1 MFARSPTKS
10 ARRAGL
16 DVDTGQMPLKCP
28 ALSTEAIVSDN
39 AELAAALSSALACRD
54 TYLPVLD
61 GPRLTRPDRESE
73 IIRRVATINRA
84 GTKLTL
90 LAGLPAEARDAT
102 INKLPQNHTKVVG
115 FGDVAAF
122 SVDPDRTERPR
133 LVWGRDRIGLG
144 LLTALYSGQ
153 LIEFADKESPHDA
166 VPSKSG
172 HLVICEAR
180 EPLSEV
186 IAANYAYALSAG
198 LHIFDETDE
207 VEGKT
212 LLEAFYSIDAPGVNA
227 AAERA
232 RVSARM
238 RELVGTVDLPANGSL
253 TFIVRQLPI
262 GVAFPELPGTH
273 LFTYPDLGRAV
284 VNGFAAE
291 QPGTRGT
298 NVAVLVNP
306 QKVTAPEIE
315 AAAKLLPERKIFV
328 RGYEGGGANV
338 RAVSEMVDLFPY
350 DLLLFATH
358 CGDASGY
365 RWTYE
370 YRDSEDID
378 RKLVVDVAIGVGH
391 TDDEDILRVMQYYRF
406 HSLDGVDWNDPVAK
420 ADLYVGSAIRDWSER
435 VRDKAFEPVHK
446 ESLDR
451 VLGSAVLAMADN
463 NYLPMP
469 RALACEGSPIIFNNA
484 CVSWH
489 ELAGRFM
496 FANARAYIGTLYP
509 VNDIEA
515 EAVAVALLGKHFGKM
530 LPHALWSAQNC
541 VYGEG
546 SDRRP
551 YVVSGVYPQRLR
563 ATREDVPRHI
573 ISKLWNGLRYW
584 KKRAAEIN
592 DDEPDRKKGLD
603 EIADYYGREFPAFRE
618 RWFRRAVHRS

>member
-1 MFARSPTKS
+1 MR
-10 ARRAGL
+10 
-16 DVDTGQMPLKCP
+16 LKCP
-28 ALSTEAIVSDN
+28 ALSTSAIVSDN
-39 AELAAALSSALACRD
+39 PELAAALSSALAARN
-54 TYLPVLD
+54 TYVPVLD
-61 GPRLTRPDRESE
+61 GPRLTRSDRESE
-73 IIRRVATINRA
+73 VIRRVASLALA
-84 GTKLTL
+84 GAKSTL
-90 LAGLPAEARDAT
+90 LAGLSDEAQQALAD
-102 INKLPQNHTKVVG
+102 KLPVNNAK
-115 FGDVAAF
+115 A
-122 SVDPDRTERPR
+122 VDFENVSGLSIDPKRVERPR
-133 LVWGRDRIGLG
+133 LIWGRDRIGLG

-153 LIEFADKESPHDA
+153 LIEFADKDSPCDA
-166 VPSKSG
+166 VPPKSG
-172 HLVICEAR
+172 HLVICEAHQ
-180 EPLSEV
+180 PLSEV
-186 IAANYAYALSAG
+186 IAANYAYSLNAG
-198 LHIFDETDE
+198 LHIFEETDRI
-207 VEGKT
+207 EGDA

-232 RVSARM
+232 RLSARM
-238 RELVGTVDLPANGSL
+238 RELVGAVELPTNGSL

-291 QPGTRGT
+291 QPGMRGT

-306 QKVTAPEIE
+306 QKVAAPEIK

-370 YRDSEDID
+370 YRDSEGID
-378 RKLVVDVAIGVGH
+378 RQLVVDVAIGVGH
-391 TDDEDILRVMQYYRF
+391 TDDDDILRVMQYNRF
-406 HSLDGVDWNDPVAK
+406 HSLDGVNWNDPVAK

-435 VRDKAFEPVHK
+435 VRDKAFEPVHR
-446 ESLDR
+446 EPLDR
-451 VLGSAVLAMADN
+451 VLGSAAMAMADN

-496 FANARAYIGTLYP
+496 FTNARAYIGTLYP
-509 VNDIEA
+509 VSDIEA

-530 LPHALWSAQNC
+530 LPHALWAAQDG
-541 VYGEG
+541 VYGKG
-546 SDRRP
+546 HDRRP
-551 YVVSGVYPQRLR
+551 YVITGVYTQRFR
-563 ATREDVPRHI
+563 STKEDVPRRI
-573 ISKLWNGLRYW
+573 VTKLNDGLKFW
-584 KKRAAEIN
+584 KKRAEQIGSR
-592 DDEPDRKKGLD
+592 EPNRKKDFD
-603 EIADYYGREFPAFRE
+603 EIATYYEREFSAFRG
-618 RWFRRAVHRS
+618 RWFKPPQS

>member
-1 MFARSPTKS
+1 MR
-10 ARRAGL
+10 
-16 DVDTGQMPLKCP
+16 VKCP
-28 ALSTEAIVSDN
+28 NLSSEAIVSDDP
-39 AELAAALSSALACRD
+39 ELAAAVSSALARRD
-54 TYLPVLD
+54 TYLPVID
-61 GPRLTRPDRESE
+61 GPRLTRPDHASE
-73 IIRRVATINRA
+73 VIRRIATIAHA
-84 GTKLTL
+84 GTKTTF
-90 LAGLPAEARDAT
+90 LAGLSEEARDALFDK
-102 INKLPQNHTKVVG
+102 IPDNHAKVVG
-115 FGDVAAF
+115 FDDVAAL
-122 SVDPDRTERPR
+122 SVDPKRVERPR

-153 LIEFADKESPHDA
+153 LIEFTDQESPRAA

-172 HLVICEAR
+172 HLVICEAH

-186 IAANYAYALSAG
+186 IAANYAYALNAG

-207 VEGKT
+207 AEGKT

-232 RVSARM
+232 RLSARM
-238 RELVGTVDLPANGSL
+238 RDMVGVVDLPANGSL

-273 LFTYPDLGRAV
+273 LFTYPDFGRAV
-284 VNGFAAE
+284 VNGLAAE
-291 QPGTRGT
+291 QSGTRGT

-306 QKVTAPEIE
+306 QKVAAPEIE
-315 AAAKLLPERKIFV
+315 AATKLLPERKIFV
-328 RGYEGGGANV
+328 RGYEGRGANV

-370 YRDSEDID
+370 YRDSEGID
-378 RKLVVDVAIGVGH
+378 RKLVIDVAIGVGH
-391 TDDEDILRVMQYYRF
+391 TDDEDILRVMQYNRF
-406 HSLDGVDWNDPVAK
+406 HSLDGIDWNDPVAK
-420 ADLYVGSAIRDWSER
+420 ADLYVGSAICDWSER
-435 VRDKAFEPVHK
+435 VRDKEFEPVHR
-446 ESLDR
+446 ETLDR

-496 FANARAYIGTLYP
+496 FSNARAYVGTLYP
-509 VNDIEA
+509 VSNVEA

-530 LPHALWSAQNC
+530 LPHALWSAQNG
-541 VYGEG
+541 VYGKG

-563 ATREDVPRHI
+563 STREDVPRRI
-573 ISKLWNGLRYW
+573 ISKHWNGLRYW
-584 KKRAAEIN
+584 KKRASEVGE
-592 DDEPDRKKGLD
+592 DETERKKDLD
-603 EIADYYGREFPAFRE
+603 EIANYYAREFSSFRE
-618 RWFRRAVHRS
+618 SWFRRHAKPEK

>member
-1 MFARSPTKS
+1 MR
-10 ARRAGL
+10 
-16 DVDTGQMPLKCP
+16 VKCP
-28 ALSTEAIVSDN
+28 YLSNETVVSDDP
-39 AELAAALSSALACRD
+39 ELAAAISSALARRN
-54 TYLPVLD
+54 TYLPIID
-61 GPRLTRPDRESE
+61 GPRLARPDHASEVIRRIATIGHAGAKSTLIAGLSAAARESL
-73 IIRRVATINRA
+73 IA
-84 GTKLTL
+84 
-90 LAGLPAEARDAT
+90 
-102 INKLPQNHTKVVG
+102 KLPDNHARVID
-115 FGDVAAF
+115 FDDVTAL
-122 SVDPDRTERPR
+122 SVDPKRVERDR
-133 LVWGRDRIGLG
+133 LLWGRDRIGLG
-144 LLTALYSGQ
+144 LLTALYTGQ
-153 LIEFADKESPHDA
+153 LIEFTDVVFPRNA

-172 HLVICEAR
+172 HLVICEAH

-186 IAANYAYALSAG
+186 IAANYAYALNAG

-207 VEGKT
+207 VEGKA

-232 RVSARM
+232 RLSARM
-238 RELVGTVDLPANGSL
+238 RELVGAVDLPANGSL

-262 GVAFPELPGTH
+262 AIAFPELPGTH
-273 LFTYPDLGRAV
+273 LFTYPDLGRAI

-298 NVAVLVNP
+298 NIAVLVNP
-306 QKVTAPEIE
+306 QKVAAPEIE
-315 AAAKLLPERKIFV
+315 IAAKLLPEREIFV

-370 YRDSEDID
+370 YRDSEGVD
-378 RKLVVDVAIGVGH
+378 RTLVVDVAIGVGH
-391 TDDEDILRVMQYYRF
+391 TDDADILRVMQYNRF

-420 ADLYVGSAIRDWSER
+420 ADLYIGSAIRDWSER
-435 VRDKAFEPVHK
+435 VRDKDFEPVHT
-446 ESLDR
+446 EPLDR
-451 VLGSAVLAMADN
+451 VIGSAVLAMADN

-496 FANARAYIGTLYP
+496 FTDARAYIGTLYP
-509 VNDIEA
+509 VSDIEA
-515 EAVAVALLGKHFGKM
+515 EAVAVAMLGKHFGKA
-530 LPHALWSAQNC
+530 LPHALWSAQNG

-563 ATREDVPRHI
+563 STREDVPRRI
-573 ISKLWNGLRYW
+573 ISKLWSGLRYW
-584 KKRAAEIN
+584 KKRAAEVAE
-592 DDEPDRKKGLD
+592 DRPDHKKDFD
-603 EIADYYGREFPAFRE
+603 EIANYYAREFPSFRD
-618 RWFRRAVHRS
+618 RWFARRAKSGN

>member
-1 MFARSPTKS
+1 MHVRC
-10 ARRAGL
+10 
-16 DVDTGQMPLKCP
+16 PL
-28 ALSTEAIVSDN
+28 LSTQAIVSDD
-39 AELAAALSSALACRD
+39 AELAAALSSALARPG

-61 GPRLTRPDRESE
+61 GPRLSRPDRESE
-73 IIRRVATINRA
+73 IIRRVATIARA
-84 GTKLTL
+84 GTKRTL
-90 LAGLPAEARDAT
+90 LAGLSAEASDA
-102 INKLPQNHTKVVG
+102 IIGKLPQNHTKVVG
-115 FGDVAAF
+115 FDDVAAL
-122 SVDPDRTERPR
+122 SLNPKRAVRPR
-133 LVWGRDRIGLG
+133 LIWGRDRIGLG

-153 LIEFADKESPHDA
+153 LIEFADKESPRAA
-166 VPSKSG
+166 VRSKSG
-172 HLVICEAR
+172 HLVICEAH

-186 IAANYAYALSAG
+186 IAANYAYALDAG
-198 LHIFDETDE
+198 LHIFDETEE
-207 VEGKT
+207 VEGKA
-212 LLEAFYSIDAPGVNA
+212 LLEAFYGIDAPGVHPG
-227 AAERA
+227 AERA
-232 RVSARM
+232 RVFARM
-238 RELVGTVDLPANGSL
+238 RELVGAVDLPAKGSL
-253 TFIVRQLPI
+253 SFIVRRLPI
-262 GVAFPELPGTH
+262 GVAFRELPVTH

-306 QKVTAPEIE
+306 QKVAAPEME

-328 RGYEGGGANV
+328 RGYEGRGANV

-370 YRDSEDID
+370 YRDSEGLD

-391 TDDEDILRVMQYYRF
+391 TDDEDILRVMQYNRF
-406 HSLDGVDWNDPVAK
+406 HSLDGFDWNDPVAK

-435 VRDKAFEPVHK
+435 MRDKAFEPVQR
-446 ESLDR
+446 EPLDR
-451 VLGSAVLAMADN
+451 VQGSAVLAMADN

-469 RALACEGSPIIFNNA
+469 RALACEGSPIVFNNA

-496 FANARAYIGTLYP
+496 FANARAYIGTLHL
-509 VNDIEA
+509 VSDSEA

-530 LPHALWSAQNC
+530 LPHALWSAQNGI
-541 VYGEG
+541 YGEG

-563 ATREDVPRHI
+563 STREDVPRYI

-584 KKRAAEIN
+584 KKRTAQVGEDA
-592 DDEPDRKKGLD
+592 PDRKKDLD
-603 EIADYYGREFPAFRE
+603 EIARYYGREFAAFRD
-618 RWFRRAVHRS
+618 RWFRHPTEFNR

>member
-1 MFARSPTKS
+1 
-10 ARRAGL
+10 
-16 DVDTGQMPLKCP
+16 MPVKCP
-28 ALSTEAIVSDN
+28 SLSTDAIVSDYP
-39 AELAAALSSALACRD
+39 ELAAALSCALARRD

-73 IIRRVATINRA
+73 VVRRIAAIARGGAKSTF
-84 GTKLTL
+84 
-90 LAGLPAEARDAT
+90 LAGLSEEARDAL
-102 INKLPQNHTKVVG
+102 ISKLPNDHARVVG
-115 FGDVAAF
+115 FDDVAAL
-122 SVDPDRTERPR
+122 SVDPVRARRPR
-133 LVWGRDRIGLG
+133 LIWGRDRIGLG

-153 LIEFADKESPHDA
+153 LIEFADQESPGGA

-172 HLVICEAR
+172 HLVICEAH

-186 IAANYAYALSAG
+186 IAANYAYALNAG
-198 LHIFDETDE
+198 LHIFDEADE
-207 VEGKT
+207 VEGKA

-232 RVSARM
+232 RLSKEM
-238 RELVGTVDLPANGSL
+238 RELVGAVDLPANGSL

-262 GVAFPELPGTH
+262 GAAFPELPGTH
-273 LFTYPDLGRAV
+273 LFTYPDLGRTI
-284 VNGFAAE
+284 VNGLAAE

-298 NVAVLVNP
+298 NIAVLVDP
-306 QKVTAPEIE
+306 QKVAAPEIE

-328 RGYEGGGANV
+328 RGYEGPGANV

-358 CGDASGY
+358 CGDASGF

-370 YRDSEDID
+370 YRDSEGID

-391 TDDEDILRVMQYYRF
+391 TDDEDILRVMQYNRF
-406 HSLDGVDWNDPVAK
+406 HSLDGVDWSDPIAK

-435 VRDKAFEPVHK
+435 VRDKDFEPVHR
-446 ESLDR
+446 EPLDR

-469 RALACEGSPIIFNNA
+469 RALASEGSPIIFNNA

-489 ELAGRFM
+489 ELADRFM

-509 VNDIEA
+509 VSDIEA
-515 EAVAVALLGKHFGKM
+515 EAIAVAMLGKHFGKM
-530 LPHALWSAQNC
+530 LPHALWSAQNS

-563 ATREDVPRHI
+563 STQEDVPRRI
-573 ISKLWNGLRYW
+573 LSKLWKGLCYW
-584 KKRAAEIN
+584 RKRAAEIGEN
-592 DDEPDRKKGLD
+592 EPERKKGLD
-603 EIADYYGREFPAFRE
+603 EIASYYAREFPSFRE
-618 RWFRRAVHRS
+618 RWFGHSAKSGK

>member
-1 MFARSPTKS
+1 
-10 ARRAGL
+10 
-16 DVDTGQMPLKCP
+16 MPAKCP
-28 ALSTEAIVSDN
+28 VLSTEAIVSDD
-39 AELAAALSSALACRD
+39 AELAAALSSALACRN

-61 GPRLTRPDRESE
+61 GPRLTRPDRGSE
-73 IIRRVATINRA
+73 IIRRVATIA
-84 GTKLTL
+84 HVGAKSTL
-90 LAGLPAEARDAT
+90 LAGLSAEARDAM
-102 INKLPQNHTKVVG
+102 INELPKNHAKVVG
-115 FGDVAAF
+115 LGDVTALSA
-122 SVDPDRTERPR
+122 DPKRAERPR
-133 LVWGRDRIGLG
+133 LVWGRDHIGLG
-144 LLTALYSGQ
+144 LLKALYSRQ
-153 LIEFADKESPHDA
+153 LIEFTDKESPRDA

-172 HLVICEAR
+172 HLVICEAH

-186 IAANYAYALSAG
+186 IAANYAYALNAG
-198 LHIFDETDE
+198 LHIFGETDE
-207 VEGKT
+207 VESKA
-212 LLEAFYSIDAPGVNA
+212 LLEAYYSIDAPGVNA

-232 RVSARM
+232 RLSARM
-238 RELVGTVDLPANGSL
+238 RELVGAVDLPANGSL

-291 QPGTRGT
+291 QPGTRCT

-306 QKVTAPEIE
+306 QKVAAPEIE

-328 RGYEGGGANV
+328 RRYEGRGANV

-370 YRDSEDID
+370 YRDSEGIN

-391 TDDEDILRVMQYYRF
+391 TDEEDMLRVMQYNRF
-406 HSLDGVDWNDPVAK
+406 HALDGVAWNDPVAK

-435 VRDKAFEPVHK
+435 IRDKAFEPVHR
-446 ESLDR
+446 EPLDR

-496 FANARAYIGTLYP
+496 FSNARAYIGTLYP
-509 VNDIEA
+509 VSDIEA

-530 LPHALWSAQNC
+530 LPQAMWSAQNS

-546 SDRRP
+546 GDRRP

-563 ATREDVPRHI
+563 STREDVPRRI
-573 ISKLWNGLRYW
+573 ISQLWSGLRYW
-584 KKRAAEIN
+584 TKRAAEVGE
-592 DDEPDRKKGLD
+592 DEPERKKGVE
-603 EIADYYGREFPAFRE
+603 EIASYYAREFSAFRE
-618 RWFRRAVHRS
+618 RWFRHPR

>member
-1 MFARSPTKS
+1 
-10 ARRAGL
+10 
-16 DVDTGQMPLKCP
+16 MPLKCP

-489 ELAGRFM
+489 ELAGRFI
-496 FANARAYIGTLYP
+496 FANARGDIGTLYP

>member
-1 MFARSPTKS
+1 M
-10 ARRAGL
+10 
-16 DVDTGQMPLKCP
+16 QIKCP
-28 ALSTEAIVSDN
+28 ALSTDAIISDDP
-39 AELAAALSSALACRD
+39 ELAAALSSALARRD
-54 TYLPVLD
+54 TYLPILD
-61 GPRLTRPDRESE
+61 GPRLTRPDRASE
-73 IIRRVATINRA
+73 VARRIAPLARA
-84 GTKLTL
+84 GTKSTL
-90 LAGLPAEARDAT
+90 LAGLSEDARAALID
-102 INKLPQNHTKVVG
+102 KLPDNHAKVVD
-115 FGDVAAF
+115 FNDVAAL
-122 SVDPDRTERPR
+122 SVDPKRVERPR

-153 LIEFADKESPHDA
+153 LIEFADKRSAGVA

-172 HLVICEAR
+172 HLVICEAH

-186 IAANYAYALSAG
+186 IAANYAYALNAG
-198 LHIFDETDE
+198 LYTFDETDE
-207 VEGKT
+207 VESKA

-232 RVSARM
+232 RLSVRM
-238 RELVGTVDLPANGSL
+238 RELVGAVDLPANGSL
-253 TFIVRQLPI
+253 TFIVRKLPI

-273 LFTYPDLGRAV
+273 LFTYPDLGRAI
-284 VNGFAAE
+284 VNGLAAE
-291 QPGTRGT
+291 QPSTRGT
-298 NVAVLVNP
+298 NIAVLVNP
-306 QKVTAPEIE
+306 QKVAAPEIE

-328 RGYEGGGANV
+328 RGYEGRGANV

-358 CGDASGY
+358 CGDASGF

-370 YRDSEDID
+370 FRDSEGID

-391 TDDEDILRVMQYYRF
+391 TDDEDILRVMQYNRF
-406 HSLDGVDWNDPVAK
+406 HSLDGVDWNDPAAK

-435 VRDKAFEPVHK
+435 VRDKEFEPVLR
-446 ESLDR
+446 EPLDR

-496 FANARAYIGTLYP
+496 FTDARAYIGTLYP
-509 VNDIEA
+509 VSDIEA

-530 LPHALWSAQNC
+530 LPHALWSAQNG

-551 YVVSGVYPQRLR
+551 YVVSGVFPQRLR
-563 ATREDVPRHI
+563 STREDVPRHI

-584 KKRAAEIN
+584 KKRAADVGE
-592 DDEPDRKKGLD
+592 DDLERKKDL
-603 EIADYYGREFPAFRE
+603 ERIATYYTGEFSSFRE
-618 RWFRRAVHRS
+618 RWFRHPAKPQK

>member
-1 MFARSPTKS
+1 MVVR
-10 ARRAGL
+10 
-16 DVDTGQMPLKCP
+16 CP
-28 ALSTEAIVSDN
+28 ALSTDAIVSDDP
-39 AELAAALSSALACRD
+39 ELAAALSSALARRD
-54 TYLPVLD
+54 IYLPVLD
-61 GPRLTRPDRESE
+61 GPRLTRPDRSAE
-73 IIRRVATINRA
+73 IVRRIATIAHA
-84 GTKLTL
+84 GSKSTF
-90 LAGLPAEARDAT
+90 LAGLSEGACDAL
-102 INKLPQNHTKVVG
+102 INKLPNNHARVVG
-115 FGDVAAF
+115 FDDVTAL
-122 SVDPDRTERPR
+122 SVDPLRVERPR
-133 LVWGRDRIGLG
+133 LIWGRDRIGLG

-153 LIEFADKESPHDA
+153 LVEFEDQESPRGA
-166 VPSKSG
+166 VESKSG
-172 HLVICEAR
+172 HLVICEAN

-186 IAANYAYALSAG
+186 IAANYAYALNAG
-198 LHIFDETDE
+198 LHIFDEADE
-207 VEGKT
+207 VEGKA

-232 RVSARM
+232 RLSMKM
-238 RELVGTVDLPANGSL
+238 RELVGAVDLPAHGSL

-273 LFTYPDLGRAV
+273 LFTYPDLGRAI
-284 VNGFAAE
+284 VNGLAAE

-306 QKVTAPEIE
+306 QKVAAPEIE
-315 AAAKLLPERKIFV
+315 AAAKLLPMRKIFV
-328 RGYEGGGANV
+328 RGYDGRGANV

-358 CGDASGY
+358 CGDASGF

-370 YRDSEDID
+370 YRDSEGID
-378 RKLVVDVAIGVGH
+378 RELVVDVAIGVGQ

-435 VRDKAFEPVHK
+435 VRDKDFEPVHR
-446 ESLDR
+446 EPLGR

-469 RALACEGSPIIFNNA
+469 RTLACEGSPIIFNNA

-489 ELAGRFM
+489 ELASRFM
-496 FANARAYIGTLYP
+496 FADARAYIGTLYP
-509 VNDIEA
+509 VSDIEA

-530 LPHALWSAQNC
+530 LPHALWSAQNS

-551 YVVSGVYPQRLR
+551 YIVSGVYPQRLR
-563 ATREDVPRHI
+563 STREDVPRRI
-573 ISKLWNGLRYW
+573 VSKLWNGLRYW
-584 KKRAAEIN
+584 KKRAAEVG
-592 DDEPDRKKGLD
+592 DDNPEHKKSID
-603 EIADYYGREFPAFRE
+603 DIANFYAREFSSFRE
-618 RWFRRAVHRS
+618 RWLRRPAKPGK

>member
-1 MFARSPTKS
+1 
-10 ARRAGL
+10 
-16 DVDTGQMPLKCP
+16 MPVKCP
-28 ALSTEAIVSDN
+28 ALLTNAIVSDDP
-39 AELAAALSSALACRD
+39 ELAAVLSSALARRN

-61 GPRLTRPDRESE
+61 GPRLTRPDHASE
-73 IIRRVATINRA
+73 VVRRVAALARA
-84 GTKLTL
+84 GTKTTL
-90 LAGLPAEARDAT
+90 LAGLSAEARDALT
-102 INKLPQNHTKVVG
+102 GKLPQNHAKVVG
-115 FGDVAAF
+115 FDDVAAL
-122 SVDPDRTERPR
+122 SLDPKRAECPR
-133 LVWGRDRIGLG
+133 LVWGRDRVGLG

-153 LIEFADKESPHDA
+153 LVEFADKESPRDS

-172 HLVICEAR
+172 HLVICEAH

-186 IAANYAYALSAG
+186 IAANYAYALNAG

-207 VEGKT
+207 VEGKA
-212 LLEAFYSIDAPGVNA
+212 LLEAFYSIDAPGVHA
-227 AAERA
+227 AAERV
-232 RVSARM
+232 RLSAKM
-238 RELVGTVDLPANGSL
+238 RELVGAVDLPPNGSL

-273 LFTYPDLGRAV
+273 LFTYPDLGRAI

-306 QKVTAPEIE
+306 QKVAAPEIE

-328 RGYEGGGANV
+328 RGYERGGANV

-358 CGDASGY
+358 CGDAPGY

-370 YRDSEDID
+370 YEDSEGID
-378 RKLVVDVAIGVGH
+378 RKLVVDVAIGVGQ
-391 TDDEDILRVMQYYRF
+391 TDDEDLLRVMQYNRF

-420 ADLYVGSAIRDWSER
+420 ADLYVGSAIRDWADWTR
-435 VRDKAFEPVHK
+435 NKTLEPVHK
-446 ESLDR
+446 EDIDR

-496 FANARAYIGTLYP
+496 FTGARAYVGTLYS
-509 VNDIEA
+509 VSDIEA

-530 LPHALWSAQNC
+530 LPHALWAAQNG
-541 VYGEG
+541 VYGAG

-563 ATREDVPRHI
+563 STREDVPRHI
-573 ISKLWNGLRYW
+573 ISKLWNGLRHW
-584 KKRAAEIN
+584 KKRAAQVGEG
-592 DDEPDRKKGLD
+592 DPDRKKDLD
-603 EIADYYGREFPAFRE
+603 EIANYYAREFPAFRE
-618 RWFRRAVHRS
+618 RWFRRPAEPDRQKTRPR

>member
-1 MFARSPTKS
+1 MPNWQPRSAAPWHAGIPICRSSTDRGS
-10 ARRAGL
+10 RAPIASL
-16 DVDTGQMPLKCP
+16 
-28 ALSTEAIVSDN
+28 
-39 AELAAALSSALACRD
+39 
-54 TYLPVLD
+54 
-61 GPRLTRPDRESE
+61 E
-73 IIRRVATINRA
+73 IIRRVATIAHA
-84 GTKLTL
+84 GTKSTL
-90 LAGLPAEARDAT
+90 LAGLSAEARDA
-102 INKLPQNHTKVVG
+102 IIDKLPQNHAKVVG
-115 FGDVAAF
+115 FGDVAAL
-122 SVDPDRTERPR
+122 SVDPNRAERPQ

-153 LIEFADKESPHDA
+153 LIEFADKESPRDA

-172 HLVICEAR
+172 HLVICEAHK
-180 EPLSEV
+180 PLSEV
-186 IAANYAYALSAG
+186 IAANYAYALNAG
-198 LHIFDETDE
+198 LHIFDETNA
-207 VEGKT
+207 VEGKA

-238 RELVGTVDLPANGSL
+238 RELVGAVDLPANGSI
-253 TFIVRQLPI
+253 TFIVRQLPV

-284 VNGFAAE
+284 FNGFAAE

-306 QKVTAPEIE
+306 RKVAAPEIE
-315 AAAKLLPERKIFV
+315 AAAKLLPGRKIFV
-328 RGYEGGGANV
+328 RGYEGRGANV

-370 YRDSEDID
+370 YRDSEGID
-378 RKLVVDVAIGVGH
+378 RKLAVDVAIGVGH
-391 TDDEDILRVMQYYRF
+391 TDDEDVLRVMEYNRF

-435 VRDKAFEPVHK
+435 VRDEAFKPVHR
-446 ESLDR
+446 EPLDR

-496 FANARAYIGTLYP
+496 FTNARAYIGTLYP
-509 VNDIEA
+509 VSDIEA
-515 EAVAVALLGKHFGKM
+515 EAVR
-530 LPHALWSAQNC
+530 WRSS
-541 VYGEG
+541 G
-546 SDRRP
+546 SI
-551 YVVSGVYPQRLR
+551 SGRCYPTRCGRLKTPSM
-563 ATREDVPRHI
+563 A
-573 ISKLWNGLRYW
+573 
-584 KKRAAEIN
+584 RAAIGAPMWCPVSIRS
-592 DDEPDRKKGLD
+592 DC
-603 EIADYYGREFPAFRE
+603 GRPGRMCRVA
-618 RWFRRAVHRS
+618 

>member
-1 MFARSPTKS
+1 
-10 ARRAGL
+10 
-16 DVDTGQMPLKCP
+16 MPVKCP
-28 ALSTEAIVSDN
+28 LLSTDAIVSDD

-61 GPRLTRPDRESE
+61 GPRLTRPDRGSE
-73 IIRRVATINRA
+73 IIRRVTTIALA
-84 GTKLTL
+84 GTKSTL
-90 LAGLPAEARDAT
+90 LAGLTAEARDAI
-102 INKLPQNHTKVVG
+102 INKLPQNHAKVVG

-122 SVDPDRTERPR
+122 SVDPKRAERPR

-153 LIEFADKESPHDA
+153 LIEFVDKEAPRDA

-172 HLVICEAR
+172 HLVICEAH

-186 IAANYAYALSAG
+186 IAANYAYALNAG
-198 LHIFDETDE
+198 LHIFDEADE
-207 VEGKT
+207 VEGKA
-212 LLEAFYSIDAPGVNA
+212 LLETFYSIDAPGVDA

-238 RELVGTVDLPANGSL
+238 RELVGAVELPANGSL
-253 TFIVRQLPI
+253 TFIVQQLPI

-306 QKVTAPEIE
+306 QKVAAPEIE
-315 AAAKLLPERKIFV
+315 AAAKLLPARKIFV
-328 RGYEGGGANV
+328 RGYEGRGANV

-370 YRDSEDID
+370 YRDSEGID

-391 TDDEDILRVMQYYRF
+391 TDDEDILRVMQYNRF
-406 HSLDGVDWNDPVAK
+406 HSLDGVDWSDPVAK

-435 VRDKAFEPVHK
+435 VRDKAFEPVHR
-446 ESLDR
+446 EPLDR

-496 FANARAYIGTLYP
+496 FTNARAYIGTLYP
-509 VNDIEA
+509 VSDIEA

-530 LPHALWSAQNC
+530 LPHALWSAQNS

-563 ATREDVPRHI
+563 STREDVPRRI

-584 KKRAAEIN
+584 KNRAAEVGE
-592 DDEPDRKKGLD
+592 DEPKRKKDFD
-603 EIADYYGREFPAFRE
+603 EIANYYSREFPEFRD
-618 RWFRRAVHRS
+618 RWFRSPAKNDR

>member
-1 MFARSPTKS
+1 MA
-10 ARRAGL
+10 
-16 DVDTGQMPLKCP
+16 VKCP
-28 ALSTEAIVSDN
+28 ALSTDAIVSDDP
-39 AELAAALSSALACRD
+39 ELAAALSSALARRD
-54 TYLPVLD
+54 IYLPVLD
-61 GPRLTRPDRESE
+61 GPRLTRPDRTSE
-73 IIRRVATINRA
+73 IVRRIATIAHA
-84 GTKLTL
+84 GSKSTF
-90 LAGLPAEARDAT
+90 LAGLSERARNAL
-102 INKLPQNHTKVVG
+102 INKLPNNHARVVG
-115 FGDVAAF
+115 FDDVTAL
-122 SVDPDRTERPR
+122 SVDPLRVERPR
-133 LVWGRDRIGLG
+133 LIWGRDRIGLG

-153 LIEFADKESPHDA
+153 LVEFADQDSPRGA
-166 VPSKSG
+166 VASKSG
-172 HLVICEAR
+172 HLVICGAN

-186 IAANYAYALSAG
+186 IAANYAYALNAG
-198 LHIFDETDE
+198 LHIFDEADE
-207 VEGKT
+207 VEGKA

-227 AAERA
+227 AVERA
-232 RVSARM
+232 RLSIRM
-238 RELVGTVDLPANGSL
+238 RELVGAVDLPAHGSL

-273 LFTYPDLGRAV
+273 LFTYPDLGRAI
-284 VNGFAAE
+284 VNGLAAE

-306 QKVTAPEIE
+306 QKVAAPEIE

-328 RGYEGGGANV
+328 RGYEGRGANV

-358 CGDASGY
+358 CGDASGF

-370 YRDSEDID
+370 YRDSEGID
-378 RKLVVDVAIGVGH
+378 RELVVDVAIGVGH
-391 TDDEDILRVMQYYRF
+391 TDDEDILRVMQYNRF

-435 VRDKAFEPVHK
+435 VLDKDFEPVHR
-446 ESLDR
+446 EPLDR

-489 ELAGRFM
+489 ELASRFM
-496 FANARAYIGTLYP
+496 FADARAYIGTLYP
-509 VNDIEA
+509 VSDIEA

-530 LPHALWSAQNC
+530 LPHALWSAQNG

-563 ATREDVPRHI
+563 STREDVPRRI
-573 ISKLWNGLRYW
+573 VSKLWNGLRYW
-584 KKRAAEIN
+584 KKRAAEIGE
-592 DDEPDRKKGLD
+592 DDPEHKKDLD
-603 EIADYYGREFPAFRE
+603 DIASYYAREFPSFRE
-618 RWFRRAVHRS
+618 RWFRRPPRPGK

>member
-1 MFARSPTKS
+1 MA
-10 ARRAGL
+10 
-16 DVDTGQMPLKCP
+16 VNCP
-28 ALSTEAIVSDN
+28 ALSTDAIVSDDP
-39 AELAAALSSALACRD
+39 ELAAALSSAMARRD
-54 TYLPVLD
+54 IYLPVLD
-61 GPRLTRPDRESE
+61 GPRLNRPDRASE
-73 IIRRVATINRA
+73 VIRRIATIAHA
-84 GTKLTL
+84 GSRSTF
-90 LAGLPAEARDAT
+90 LAGLSEDARDAL
-102 INKLPQNHTKVVG
+102 ISKLPNDHARVVG
-115 FGDVAAF
+115 FNDVTAL
-122 SVDPDRTERPR
+122 SVDQLRVERPR
-133 LVWGRDRIGLG
+133 LIWGRDRIGLG
-144 LLTALYSGQ
+144 LLKALYSGQ
-153 LIEFADKESPHDA
+153 LVEFADQKSPRGA
-166 VPSKSG
+166 VASKSG
-172 HLVICEAR
+172 HLVICEAH

-186 IAANYAYALSAG
+186 IAANYAYALNAG
-198 LHIFDETDE
+198 LHIFDEVDE
-207 VEGKT
+207 VESKA
-212 LLEAFYSIDAPGVNA
+212 LLEAFYSIDTPGVNA

-232 RVSARM
+232 RLSIRM
-238 RELVGTVDLPANGSL
+238 RELVGAVDLPAHGSL
-253 TFIVRQLPI
+253 TFIVQQLPF

-273 LFTYPDLGRAV
+273 LFTYPDLGRSI
-284 VNGFAAE
+284 VNGLAAE

-306 QKVTAPEIE
+306 QKVAAPEIE

-328 RGYEGGGANV
+328 RGYEGRGANV

-358 CGDASGY
+358 CGDASGF

-370 YRDSEDID
+370 YRDSEGID

-435 VRDKAFEPVHK
+435 VRDKDFQPVHR
-446 ESLDR
+446 EPLDR

-489 ELAGRFM
+489 ELASRFM
-496 FANARAYIGTLYP
+496 FTDARAYIGTLYP
-509 VNDIEA
+509 VSDIEA
-515 EAVAVALLGKHFGKM
+515 EAVALALLGKHFGKM
-530 LPHALWSAQNC
+530 LPHALWSAQNG

-563 ATREDVPRHI
+563 STREDVPRRI
-573 ISKLWNGLRYW
+573 VSKLWNGLRYW
-584 KKRAAEIN
+584 KKRAAEIGE
-592 DDEPDRKKGLD
+592 DDPERKKGLD
-603 EIADYYGREFPAFRE
+603 EIANYYAREFSSFRE
-618 RWFRRAVHRS
+618 RWFRRAAKPEK

>member
-1 MFARSPTKS
+1 M
-10 ARRAGL
+10 
-16 DVDTGQMPLKCP
+16 DVKCP
-28 ALSTEAIVSDN
+28 KLSNEVIVSDDP
-39 AELAAALSSALACRD
+39 ELAAAISSALACRD
-54 TYLPVLD
+54 TYLPVID
-61 GPRLTRPDRESE
+61 GPRLTRPDYASE
-73 IIRRVATINRA
+73 VIRRIATIGNA
-84 GTKLTL
+84 GAKSTL
-90 LAGLPAEARDAT
+90 LAGLSMTASELLIA
-102 INKLPQNHTKVVG
+102 KLPDNHAKVIG
-115 FGDVAAF
+115 FDDVPAL
-122 SVDPDRTERPR
+122 SVDPKRVERDR

-144 LLTALYSGQ
+144 LLTALYTGQ
-153 LIEFADKESPHDA
+153 LIEFTDEVSSRDA
-166 VPSKSG
+166 VPSRSG
-172 HLVICEAR
+172 HLVICEAH

-186 IAANYAYALSAG
+186 IAANYAYALNAG

-207 VEGKT
+207 VEGKA

-232 RVSARM
+232 RLSTKM
-238 RELVGTVDLPANGSL
+238 RELVGAVDLPENGSL
-253 TFIVRQLPI
+253 TFIMRQLPMSI
-262 GVAFPELPGTH
+262 AFPELPGTH
-273 LFTYPDLGRAV
+273 LFTYPDLGRAI

-298 NVAVLVNP
+298 NIAVLVNP
-306 QKVTAPEIE
+306 QKVAAPEIE

-370 YRDSEDID
+370 YSDSEGIN
-378 RKLVVDVAIGVGH
+378 RTLIVDVAIGVGH
-391 TDDEDILRVMQYYRF
+391 TDDADMLRVMQYNRF

-420 ADLYVGSAIRDWSER
+420 ADLYVGSAIRDWSAR
-435 VRDKAFEPVHK
+435 VRDKDFEPVHT
-446 ESLDR
+446 EPLDR

-489 ELAGRFM
+489 ELVGRFM
-496 FANARAYIGTLYP
+496 FTDARAYIGTLYS
-509 VNDIEA
+509 VSDIEA
-515 EAVAVALLGKHFGKM
+515 EAVAVAMLGKHFGKA
-530 LPHALWSAQNC
+530 LPHALWSAQNG
-541 VYGEG
+541 VYGKG

-563 ATREDVPRHI
+563 STREDVPRRI
-573 ISKLWNGLRYW
+573 LSKLWNALRYW
-584 KKRAAEIN
+584 KKRAAEVGE
-592 DDEPDRKKGLD
+592 DKPDHKKDFD
-603 EIADYYGREFPAFRE
+603 EIANYYAREFSSFRD
-618 RWFRRAVHRS
+618 RWFARPAKLRN

>member
-1 MFARSPTKS
+1 MT
-10 ARRAGL
+10 
-16 DVDTGQMPLKCP
+16 VKCP
-28 ALSTEAIVSDN
+28 ALSTNAIVSDDP
-39 AELAAALSSALACRD
+39 ELAAALSSALALRN

-61 GPRLTRPDRESE
+61 GPRLTRPDHASE
-73 IIRRVATINRA
+73 VVRRVAALVHA
-84 GTKLTL
+84 GTKTTL
-90 LAGLPAEARDAT
+90 FAGLSAEARDSLT
-102 INKLPQNHTKVVG
+102 DKLPQNHAKVVG
-115 FGDVAAF
+115 FDDVAAL
-122 SVDPDRTERPR
+122 SLDPKRAERPR
-133 LVWGRDRIGLG
+133 LVWGRDRLGLG

-153 LIEFADKESPHDA
+153 LVEFADKASPRDA

-172 HLVICEAR
+172 HLVICEAH

-186 IAANYAYALSAG
+186 IAANYAYALNAG

-207 VEGKT
+207 DEGKA
-212 LLEAFYSIDAPGVNA
+212 LLEAFYSIDAPGVHA
-227 AAERA
+227 AAERV
-232 RVSARM
+232 RLSAKM
-238 RELVGTVDLPANGSL
+238 RELVGAVDLPPNGSL
-253 TFIVRQLPI
+253 TFIVRKLPI

-273 LFTYPDLGRAV
+273 LFTYPDLGRAII
-284 VNGFAAE
+284 NGFAAE

-306 QKVTAPEIE
+306 QKVAAPEIE

-328 RGYEGGGANV
+328 RGYERGGANV

-358 CGDASGY
+358 CGDAPGC

-370 YRDSEDID
+370 YKDREGID
-378 RKLVVDVAIGVGH
+378 RKLVVDVAIGVGQ
-391 TDDEDILRVMQYYRF
+391 TDDKDLLRVTQYNRF
-406 HSLDGVDWNDPVAK
+406 HSLDGVDWNDHVAK
-420 ADLYVGSAIRDWSER
+420 ADLYVGTAIRDWADWTR
-435 VRDKAFEPVHK
+435 NKTLEPVHK
-446 ESLDR
+446 EDIDR

-496 FANARAYIGTLYP
+496 FTGARAYVGTLYS
-509 VNDIEA
+509 VSDIEA

-530 LPHALWSAQNC
+530 LPHALWAAQNG
-541 VYGEG
+541 VYGAG
-546 SDRRP
+546 GDRRP

-563 ATREDVPRHI
+563 STREDVPRHI

-584 KKRAAEIN
+584 EKRAAQVGEG
-592 DDEPDRKKGLD
+592 DPDRKEDLD
-603 EIADYYGREFPAFRE
+603 EIANYYAREFPAFRE
-618 RWFRRAVHRS
+618 RWFRRPAEPDQQQNPRPM

>member
-1 MFARSPTKS
+1 
-10 ARRAGL
+10 
-16 DVDTGQMPLKCP
+16 MPVKCP
-28 ALSTEAIVSDN
+28 SLSTDAIVSDDP
-39 AELAAALSSALACRD
+39 ELAAALSSALARRD

-61 GPRLTRPDRESE
+61 GPRLTRPDRGSE
-73 IIRRVATINRA
+73 VVRRIAAIARA
-84 GTKLTL
+84 GAKSTF
-90 LAGLPAEARDAT
+90 LAGLSEEARDAL
-102 INKLPQNHTKVVG
+102 ISKLPNDHARGAG
-115 FGDVAAF
+115 FDDVAAL
-122 SVDPDRTERPR
+122 SVDTMRAERPR
-133 LVWGRDRIGLG
+133 LIWGRDRIGLG

-153 LIEFADKESPHDA
+153 LIEFADQESPRGA

-172 HLVICEAR
+172 HLVICEAH
-180 EPLSEV
+180 EPLSEI
-186 IAANYAYALSAG
+186 IAANYAYALNAG
-198 LHIFDETDE
+198 LHIFDGADE
-207 VEGKT
+207 VEGKA

-232 RVSARM
+232 RLSKRM
-238 RELVGTVDLPANGSL
+238 RELVGAVDLPANGSL

-273 LFTYPDLGRAV
+273 LFTYPDLGRAI
-284 VNGFAAE
+284 VNGLAAE

-298 NVAVLVNP
+298 NIAVLVNP
-306 QKVTAPEIE
+306 QKVAAPEIE

-328 RGYEGGGANV
+328 RGYEGRGANV

-358 CGDASGY
+358 CGDASGF

-370 YRDSEDID
+370 YRDSEGID

-406 HSLDGVDWNDPVAK
+406 HSLDGIDWNDPVAK
-420 ADLYVGSAIRDWSER
+420 ADLYVGSAIRDWSDQ
-435 VRDKAFEPVHK
+435 VRDKEFKPVHS
-446 ESLDR
+446 EPLDR

-489 ELAGRFM
+489 ELASRFL
-496 FANARAYIGTLYP
+496 FTDARAYIGTLYP
-509 VNDIEA
+509 VSDIEA

-530 LPHALWSAQNC
+530 LPHALWSAQNG
-541 VYGEG
+541 VYGKE

-551 YVVSGVYPQRLR
+551 YVMSGVYPQRLR
-563 ATREDVPRHI
+563 STREDVPRRI
-573 ISKLWNGLRYW
+573 ISKLWDGLRYW
-584 KKRAAEIN
+584 EKRAAEIG
-592 DDEPDRKKGLD
+592 DDDPEHQKALE
-603 EIADYYGREFPAFRE
+603 EIANYYSREFPSFRE
-618 RWFRRAVHRS
+618 RWFRRPLKPES

>member
-1 MFARSPTKS
+1 MQ
-10 ARRAGL
+10 
-16 DVDTGQMPLKCP
+16 VNCP
-28 ALSTEAIVSDN
+28 VLSTAAIVSDDP
-39 AELAAALSSALACRD
+39 EMAAALSSALACRR

-73 IIRRVATINRA
+73 ILRRVATIAHA
-84 GTKLTL
+84 GTKQTL
-90 LAGLPAEARDAT
+90 LAGLPAEARDALL
-102 INKLPQNHTKVVG
+102 NKLPQSHTKVVG
-115 FGDVAAF
+115 FGDVAVL
-122 SVDPDRTERPR
+122 SVDPYRAERPR

-144 LLTALYSGQ
+144 LLKALYSGQ
-153 LIEFADKESPHDA
+153 LIEFTDKESPRDA
-166 VPSKSG
+166 VPPKSG
-172 HLVICEAR
+172 HLVICEAQ

-186 IAANYAYALSAG
+186 IAANYAYALNAG

-207 VEGKT
+207 VEGKA

-238 RELVGTVDLPANGSL
+238 RELVGAVDLPANGSL
-253 TFIVRQLPI
+253 TYIVRQLPI
-262 GVAFPELPGTH
+262 GVAFPELPATH

-284 VNGFAAE
+284 VNGFTAE
-291 QPGTRGT
+291 QPSTRGT

-306 QKVTAPEIE
+306 QKVAAPEIE

-328 RGYEGGGANV
+328 RGYEGRGANV

-358 CGDASGY
+358 CGDASGH

-370 YRDSEDID
+370 YRDSEGID
-378 RKLVVDVAIGVGH
+378 RRLVVDVAIGVGH
-391 TDDEDILRVMQYYRF
+391 TDDEDILRVTQYNRF

-420 ADLYVGSAIRDWSER
+420 ADLYVGSAIRDWTER
-435 VRDKAFEPVHK
+435 VQDKAFEPVHK
-446 ESLDR
+446 EPLER

-469 RALACEGSPIIFNNA
+469 RALACEGSPIIVNNA

-496 FANARAYIGTLYP
+496 FTNARAYIGTLYP
-509 VNDIEA
+509 VSDIEA

-530 LPHALWSAQNC
+530 LPHALWSAQNS
-541 VYGEG
+541 VYGKG

-563 ATREDVPRHI
+563 STREDVPRRI

-584 KKRAAEIN
+584 KERAAGVGE
-592 DDEPDRKKGLD
+592 DEPERKKGLD
-603 EIADYYGREFPAFRE
+603 EIANYYAREFPAFRE
-618 RWFRRAVHRS
+618 RWFRRPAKHDR